1 MHLMVY
7 GVSPCFLNL
16 TGAVKITKTNTFQF
30 LCITQVTMRY
40 NTDTAAGQDIYT
52 AHNWNRNTDQ
62 TFIVSG

>member
-30 LCITQVTMRY
+30 LLAVL
-40 NTDTAAGQDIYT
+40 
-52 AHNWNRNTDQ
+52 HKLP
-62 TFIVSG
+62 